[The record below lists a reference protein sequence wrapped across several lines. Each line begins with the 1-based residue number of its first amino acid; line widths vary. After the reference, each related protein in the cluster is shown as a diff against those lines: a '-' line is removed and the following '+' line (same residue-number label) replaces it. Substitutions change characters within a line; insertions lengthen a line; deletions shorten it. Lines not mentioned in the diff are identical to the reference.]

1 MPLMTR
7 AGLTS
12 LRVELVKLQEQLSN
26 TWQQTTGK
34 IQLLDLLLTQL
45 SSTPEVVNRVTVPTK
60 EENANGV

>member
-45 SSTPEVVNRVTVPTK
+45 SSTPEVVNRVTVPTN